1 MNSVLKEH
9 STSILLTDVKFD
21 QGISDEVFTVENLK
35 Q

>member
-9 STSILLTDVKFD
+9 STSILLSEVKFD
-21 QGISDEVFTVENLK
+21 QGIDDEVFTVENLK